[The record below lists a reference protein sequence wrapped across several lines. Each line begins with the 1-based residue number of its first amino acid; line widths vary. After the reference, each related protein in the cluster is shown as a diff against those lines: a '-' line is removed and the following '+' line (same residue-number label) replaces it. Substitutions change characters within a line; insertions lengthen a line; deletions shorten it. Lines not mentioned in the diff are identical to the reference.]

1 MSEPTAMNVAGTPH
15 RGWPDDE
22 VWEMLE
28 LVAVNQGLNADLGG
42 RLQPLRRPGFDHG
55 RLVELAM
62 RHGLLPALA
71 DFLNRNQLRRD
82 LPMRLRAPVM
92 SYLRLSEH
100 RALLLTAEAQR
111 IADALAI
118 ARITFAFT
126 KGVVLQSALYGQ
138 VGLRTFNDIDLM
150 IAPED
155 RNRIRAAI
163 ISLGYEPD
171 TDFDP
176 GSKNLKKISR
186 AAERIYQLSPD
197 HWPHFHRLTD
207 DVSTPIISVDVANS
221 MTWHSCEWE
230 VPLAPVMRAITPV
243 ATFTGTTLP
252 SLSPAHSFIF
262 VCLHLFREGWVQRN
276 IALKDIC
283 LSQFVDIVRHWQRAS
298 AEDRRLMRELV
309 DQTGIARPIAW
320 ACGHTDA
327 LFGSDI
333 ISGLELTDHVA
344 PEWLNSAQGTNG
356 QLLTWT
362 GTMRSRLRSP
372 TPPDLTASCHQ
383 PSPSP

>member
-1 MSEPTAMNVAGTPH
+1 MSEPTAINMTGTAHP
-15 RGWPDDE
+15 GWPDDE
-22 VWEMLE
+22 VWEVLE
-28 LVAVNQGLNADLGG
+28 LVAVQQGLDANLGD
-42 RLQPLRRPGFDHG
+42 RLQPLRRPDFDHG

-62 RHGLLPALA
+62 RHGLLAALA
-71 DFLNRNQLRRD
+71 DFLNRHRLRRD
-82 LPMRLRAPVM
+82 LPTRLRAPVM

-100 RALLLTAEAQR
+100 RALLLTAEARR
-111 IADALAI
+111 IADGLAV
-118 ARITFAFT
+118 AGITFAFT
-126 KGVVLQSALYGQ
+126 KGVVLQSVLYGQ

-155 RNRIRAAI
+155 RDRIRAAI
-163 ISLGYEPD
+163 IGLGYEPD

-186 AAERIYQLSPD
+186 AAERMYQLSPD
-197 HWPHFHRLTD
+197 HWPHFRRLTD
-207 DVSTPIISVDVANS
+207 DVSTPMISVDVANS
-221 MTWHSCEWE
+221 MTWHKCQWE
-230 VPLAPVMRAITPV
+230 VPLLPVMEAITPV
-243 ATFTGTTLP
+243 AIFGDVILP

-262 VCLHLFREGWVQRN
+262 VCLHLFREGWIQRN
-276 IALKDIC
+276 IALKDVC
-283 LSQFVDIVRHWQRAS
+283 LSQFVDIFRYWQRTS
-298 AEDRRLMRELV
+298 AEDHRLMRELI
-309 DQTGIARPIAW
+309 DRAGIAQPIAW

-333 ISGLELTDHVA
+333 IGGLRLPGDVA

-372 TPPDLTASCHQ
+372 TPPVLTASCNQ